1 MSQKKTALAAVCPW
15 RMVIARP
22 HYATPVYWRW
32 ITRITTLPLM
42 DWRMTWLGPR
52 IAPLCFHHTHPTITA
67 WQISLMPPLI
77 CIAGCTYGNDARLS
91 TVKCLWCRALHH
103 RKCVGGDVYVCDTCS
118 EMPKRISTMN
128 QTIGHLSDMVH
139 TLVENNTALQ
149 RTIDRQKGTIDSL
162 EKHVKEL
169 VSVQMLQGSNSG
181 VPTNKR
187 NLIIGSSLL
196 RDFDSSK
203 LIQSEVTC
211 IRGGKIQD
219 VHDKLKSNT
228 TTQYNSISIVVGGND
243 CNSTADAASVED
255 LAESYRSMVKDAKK
269 HCSDVRIAT
278 IPPRNVSEVTSSR
291 IDALNAAL
299 VEMCSED
306 GITLINNYET
316 FKLRDGSINDGYY
329 VQDGVHLN
337 KAASNRLAK
346 NLKVNP
352 KPEHAKDITQ
362 SHSYKDALVNKQ
374 GETRG
379 RHHNLNAKGSNQYGP
394 NQGLTI
400 SHDHENPQTSGSGW
414 VRYHSSVHNVNG
426 PKLDS
431 STTEAPWTQVSRR
444 RTAAIWTIVPRTMVT
459 ILSVT
464 TQRTLVNSAT
474 KKTTTRTHAVM
485 ADLSNV
491 ASVNVLATKLNIIPN
506 KSLAKKSVPVSVVM
520 TLIVYSAH
528 LYQTSTVFS
537 QLMMTSMLQR
547 IHVYPGLCAVIW
559 MLPYSCHS
567 TK

>member
-1 MSQKKTALAAVCPW
+1 MSQKNCTSCGVPLEDGDSQATLCDPCLLTMDSQDNLSATDGLAHD
-15 RMVIARP
+15 MTRP
-22 HYATPVYWRW
+22 QDSPSVLPSHTPSHNN
-32 ITRITTLPLM
+32 M
-42 DWRMTWLGPR
+42 AD
-52 IAPLCFHHTHPTITA
+52 
-67 WQISLMPPLI
+67 ISNAPLI

-91 TVKCLWCRALHH
+91 IVKCLWCRAPHH
-103 RKCVGGDVYVCDTCS
+103 RKCVGGDVYVCDICS

-139 TLVENNTALQ
+139 TLVENNIALQ
-149 RTIDRQKGTIDSL
+149 RTIDHQKGTIDSL

-219 VHDKLKSNT
+219 VHNKLKSNT

-255 LAESYRSMVKDAKK
+255 LAESYRSMVKDVKE

-278 IPPRNVSEVTSSR
+278 IPPRNVGEVTSSR

-306 GITLINNYET
+306 GITLINNDET

-337 KAASNRLAK
+337 KAGSNRLAK

-374 GETRG
+374 GKTRG
-379 RHHNLNAKGSNQYGP
+379 RHHNLNAKGLNQYGP
-394 NQGLTI
+394 KQGLTI
-400 SHDHENPQTSGSGW
+400 SHDHENPQTSGSGHA
-414 VRYHSSVHNVNG
+414 RYHSSVHNVNG
-426 PKLDS
+426 PNLDS

-444 RTAAIWTIVPRTMVT
+444 RTAANMNNRPQNHSDNIEYHHPTNACEFCHEENHRKDSCRHGRPIKCS
-459 ILSVT
+459 IC
-464 TQRTLVNSAT
+464 QRFGH
-474 KKTTTRTHAVM
+474 K
-485 ADLSNV
+485 
-491 ASVNVLATKLNIIPN
+491 
-506 KSLAKKSVPVSVVM
+506 AK
-520 TLIVYSAH
+520 H
-528 LYQTSTVFS
+528 HS
-537 QLMMTSMLQR
+537 Q
-547 IHVYPGLCAVIW
+547 
-559 MLPYSCHS
+559 
-567 TK
+567 